1 MTVQNRL
8 TFIEKLRRKSEKS
21 FGEAKLLFE
30 QGFYEGAISR
40 AYYAMF
46 YLGKAVLATKDL
58 SRQKHS
64 AVIAAF
70 GEHFANTGILPQ
82 ELAAKIKEAF
92 EERHEAD
99 YDFEI
104 SKTKEDA
111 ELVLKYADE
120 FAKEVISYLD
130 KWIEENRSNE

>member
-1 MTVQNRL
+1 LTVQNRL
-8 TFIEKLRRKSEKS
+8 TFINKLKWKSEKS
-21 FGEAKLLFE
+21 LKEAKLLFE

-64 AVIAAF
+64 AVLSAF
-70 GEHFANTGILPQ
+70 GEHFVKTGILSP
-82 ELAAKIKEAF
+82 ELAAQINEAF
-92 EERHEAD
+92 EERQVAD

-104 SKTKEDA
+104 SKTREEADKI
-111 ELVLKYADE
+111 LNYADE
-120 FAKEVISYLD
+120 FAKEVTFYLN
-130 KWIEENRSNE
+130 KWVEENRN